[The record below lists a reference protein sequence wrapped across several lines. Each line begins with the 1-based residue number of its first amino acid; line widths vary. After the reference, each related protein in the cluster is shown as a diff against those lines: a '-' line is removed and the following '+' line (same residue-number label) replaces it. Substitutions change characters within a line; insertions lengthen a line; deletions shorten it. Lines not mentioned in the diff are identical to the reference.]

1 MSTTKISW
9 GTGIV
14 IAFIAFISF
23 ILYFVINMTINSRS
37 NHDLVTPDY
46 YQKELHF
53 QEDLAAQQRAKA
65 LEKKVVILATQEGLL
80 IEFPLDMTTTAA
92 TVHGKLSLSKPNNKN
107 LDQEVPLQLQENY
120 MLIPAS
126 QLVGGR
132 WNVVLEW
139 EFQEQTYRIEQGI
152 QMPLNT
158 Y

>member
-1 MSTTKISW
+1 MSTIKISW

-65 LEKKVVILATQEGLL
+65 LENKVVILATQEGLL
-80 IEFPLDMTTTAA
+80 IEFPIDMTTTAA
-92 TVHGKLSLSKPNNKN
+92 TVRGKLSLSKPNNKN
-107 LDQEVPLQLQENY
+107 LDQEFPLKLQGNQ

-132 WNVVLEW
+132 WNLEIDW
-139 EFQEQTYRIEQGI
+139 EFEKQSYRIEQGI
-152 QMPLNT
+152 QMPFNT
-158 Y
+158 H